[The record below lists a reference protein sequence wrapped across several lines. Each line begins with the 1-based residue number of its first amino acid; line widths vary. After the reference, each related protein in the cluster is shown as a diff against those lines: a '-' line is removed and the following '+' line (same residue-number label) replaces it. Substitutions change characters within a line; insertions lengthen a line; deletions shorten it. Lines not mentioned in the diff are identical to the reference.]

1 MYTMG
6 HWKLDVQQQC
16 LLQKDELDGFGEV
29 FTDLVSLVGRL
40 MIFIHVGLLVEVKTR
55 LIWVGD

>member
-1 MYTMG
+1 MNTMG

-29 FTDLVSLVGRL
+29 FTDLGDLVGRL
-40 MIFIHVGLLVEVKTR
+40 S
-55 LIWVGD
+55 